1 MDEILKMSREI
12 NYSNLVYDFKGPTP
26 SINFAIFAGPMYTY
40 NQLKNGEKTLQ
51 QVEEDQNYFKKYL
64 NEITP
69 GNPKRKS
76 ERQLYTIKNRNLYNS
91 RQKKLLIYLMIMQ
104 KLDLKPFINQSKMK
118 LKEKD
123 SKY

>member
-1 MDEILKMSREI
+1 MDEILKMSRET
-12 NYSNLVYDFKGPTP
+12 NYNNLVYDFVGPNSLISFTKVG
-26 SINFAIFAGPMYTY
+26 GPMYTY
-40 NQLKNGEKTLQ
+40 NQFKIGEKTLQ